1 MRREFRSSRR
11 RLGVFMGSIALG
23 VAALVSINS
32 FRENVAA
39 SIRGQSRVLLGAD
52 LELRSRSPLVGRVRG
67 ILDSAVRNGVPISE
81 VTSFASMALAV
92 RTGLTRLVD
101 VRAVQGNFP
110 FYGTIETAPEGRWS
124 ELQFDRHAL
133 VDSTLLVQLEA
144 RIGDTLL
151 IGESRFAIIGALTR
165 VPGEL
170 GILAA
175 IGPRVY
181 IPGAYLDETGLLQFG
196 SRARYTALLRL
207 DDDQLD
213 RFLNTHRQF
222 LRDQAIGIDTAA
234 EREEDLTRSLGML
247 ARYLGLV
254 GLVALLL
261 GGLGVASAVHVF
273 VKGKLNTVAVF
284 RALGATQ
291 RTMFAVYLGQ
301 AAMLGLIGAFVGAAV
316 GAAVQAF
323 LPSLFA
329 EFLPLEVSGA
339 LDWSAVAAGLGI
351 GVWLAVMF
359 ALYPLLDVR
368 NVPPLR
374 ALRSEYEAT
383 PRNARPLQAVIVIAL
398 VGSVLWLSVWQAPAW
413 IIGLG
418 FAGGVVVTTGVLWIV
433 AFVTTRM
440 TRRLMPAKTPFALR
454 QGFSNL
460 FRPHNQTMAV
470 TLAVGFGVFL
480 LATLYVVQWNLLDRL
495 RVTSY
500 PERPNL
506 VLFDIQRDQ
515 REDVESLLRHRGA
528 PILDVTPI
536 VSSRLAAVNGRPVQE
551 ILQDSS
557 ERRSR
562 WPLTREYRNTY
573 RDTLVA
579 SEAVIAGIWWDER
592 SALSDTEPTLP
603 RISLEEDIAAELG
616 VGLGDRIT
624 WNIQGRQFETVVA
637 SIRRVD
643 WARFETN
650 FFAVFEPGVLDD
662 APQSFVTLTRVEDA
676 RLRAEIQRDLVLR
689 HANVSAID
697 LTLVQQTLDK
707 ILDSVAL
714 AIRFMAL
721 FSIGSGLVVL
731 VGAITTSRFQRLRES
746 ALLKTLGARSRLIR
760 QILFAEYMTLGIL
773 SAFTG
778 VLLAAVAGWALT
790 RFFFELPFRL
800 PTVPLLAVWLFAAIA
815 TTAIGLVSSR
825 EVARKAPLVVL
836 REMSD

>member
-1 MRREFRSSRR
+1 
-11 RLGVFMGSIALG
+11 MGSIALG

-32 FRENVAA
+32 FRENVAT

-52 LELRSRSPLVGRVRG
+52 LELRSRSPLVGRVRD
-67 ILDSAVRNGVPISE
+67 ILDSAVHDGVPVSE

-92 RTGLTRLVD
+92 RSGLTRLVD
-101 VRAVQGNFP
+101 VRAVEGDFP

-124 ELQFDRHAL
+124 LLQADRHTL
-133 VDSTLLVQLEA
+133 VDSTLLVQLGA
-144 RIGDTLL
+144 SIGDTLL
-151 IGESRFAIIGALTR
+151 IGESRFAIIGAITR

-181 IPGAYLDETGLLQFG
+181 IPGAYLDETGLVQFG

-207 DDDQLD
+207 DDDQLAQ
-213 RFLNTHRQF
+213 FLNTHRQF

-261 GGLGVASAVHVF
+261 GGIGVASAVHVF
-273 VKGKLNTVAVF
+273 VKGKLDTVAVF

-301 AAMLGLIGAFVGAAV
+301 ATVLSLIGALVGAAM

-351 GVWLAVMF
+351 GVWLATMF

-368 NVPPLR
+368 NVPPLK
-374 ALRSEYEAT
+374 ALRSEYEAH
-383 PRNARPLQAVIVIAL
+383 PRNARVLQSAIVIAL
-398 VGSVLWLSVWQAPAW
+398 VGSVLWLSAWQAPALAV
-413 IIGLG
+413 GLG
-418 FAGGVVVTTGVLWIV
+418 FAGGIVVTAGILWIV
-433 AFVTTRM
+433 AFVTTRV
-440 TRRLMPAKTPFALR
+440 TRRLMPARAPFALR

-470 TLAVGFGVFL
+470 TMAVGFGVFL

-506 VLFDIQRDQ
+506 VLFDIQPDQ
-515 REDVESLLRHRGA
+515 REDVESLLRGRAA
-528 PILDVTPI
+528 PIFDVTPI

-551 ILQDSS
+551 ILQDTSAQ
-557 ERRSR
+557 RSR

-579 SEAVIAGIWWDER
+579 SEAVIAGSWWDGRR
-592 SALSDTEPTLP
+592 SDIADTEPRLP
-603 RISLEEDIAAELG
+603 RISLEEDIAAELD

-650 FFAVFEPGVLDD
+650 FFAVFEPGVLED

-676 RLRAEIQRDLVLR
+676 RQRAEIQRDLVLR

-697 LTLVQQTLDK
+697 LTLVQQTLDR

-760 QILFAEYMTLGIL
+760 QILFAEYMTLGTL

-800 PTVPLLAVWLFAAIA
+800 PTVPLLGVWLFAAIA

-825 EVARKAPLVVL
+825 EVTRKAPLVVL